1 MNDFSRYLYHFREFA
16 VTADY
21 VRRTTELGCRSLD
34 HPGSERVGT
43 VGAFCECES
52 GRVVRPATDRWY
64 CALMTSGQPAISV
77 SGLVKRFG
85 PTIALDGIDLLVPS
99 GIVYGFIGPNGAGK
113 TTALRILAGLLNATA
128 GTASVF
134 GMDVRRQRRA
144 VQAEIGFLPGEVR
157 LYGEATGREN
167 LRFLAAMHTMPPHR
181 QAELL
186 ERFELPT
193 KVLDRKVRTYSRGM
207 QQKLGI
213 VSAFQ
218 HDASL
223 LVLDEPTEG
232 LDPLMQATFVELIE
246 EEARS
251 GKTVLLS
258 SHALSEV
265 ERTCDRMAMV
275 RGGTII
281 FEGTLADIRSR
292 ALRRLDV
299 VFGEPVDLPWREM
312 VDVVDV
318 EGTTRHHVV
327 TFTGNPNA
335 LLRLVVDLPVEDLT
349 LGAASLEESF
359 LAYYRE
365 GQA

>member
-1 MNDFSRYLYHFREFA
+1 M
-16 VTADY
+16 
-21 VRRTTELGCRSLD
+21 
-34 HPGSERVGT
+34 
-43 VGAFCECES
+43 
-52 GRVVRPATDRWY
+52 RPATDRWY
-64 CALMTSGQPAISV
+64 CVLMTSGQPAISV

-85 PTIALDGIDLLVPS
+85 STVALDGVDLRVSS

-128 GTASVF
+128 GSASVF
-134 GMDVRRQRRA
+134 GMDVRRRRRA

-157 LYGEATGREN
+157 LYEEASGREN
-167 LRFLAAMHTMPPHR
+167 LRFLAALHGMPPGR
-181 QAELL
+181 QAEML
-186 ERFELPT
+186 ERFELST

-218 HDASL
+218 HDSPL

-246 EEARS
+246 EEATS

-275 RGGTII
+275 RGGSII
-281 FEGTLADIRSR
+281 FEGTLADVRSQ

-299 VFGEPVDLPWREM
+299 VFGEPVELSWREM
-312 VDVVDV
+312 ENVVDV

-349 LGAASLEESF
+349 LAPVSLEESF

-365 GQA
+365 GPA

>member
-1 MNDFSRYLYHFREFA
+1 M
-16 VTADY
+16 
-21 VRRTTELGCRSLD
+21 
-34 HPGSERVGT
+34 
-43 VGAFCECES
+43 
-52 GRVVRPATDRWY
+52 
-64 CALMTSGQPAISV
+64 
-77 SGLVKRFG
+77 VKRFG
-85 PTIALDGIDLLVPS
+85 TTAALDGVDLRVPS

-128 GTASVF
+128 GSANVF

-144 VQAEIGFLPGEVR
+144 VQAEMGFLPGEVR
-157 LYGEATGREN
+157 LYEDASGREN
-167 LRFLAAMHTMPPHR
+167 LRFLAAMHSMPPRR
-181 QAELL
+181 QADLL
-186 ERFELPT
+186 ERFEMSA
-193 KVLDRKVRTYSRGM
+193 KALDRKVRTYSRGM

-218 HDASL
+218 HDSPL

-232 LDPLMQATFVELIE
+232 LDPLMQAVFVELIE
-246 EEARS
+246 EEARG

-275 RGGTII
+275 RGGNII
-281 FEGTLADIRSR
+281 FEGTLADVRSR

-299 VFGEPVDLPWREM
+299 VFGEPVELPWRKM
-312 VDVVDV
+312 ANVVDV

-327 TFTGNPNA
+327 TFTDNPNA

-349 LGAASLEESF
+349 LAPASLEESF
-359 LAYYRE
+359 LSYYRE
-365 GQA
+365 GPA

>member
-1 MNDFSRYLYHFREFA
+1 MSF
-16 VTADY
+16 
-21 VRRTTELGCRSLD
+21 
-34 HPGSERVGT
+34 
-43 VGAFCECES
+43 
-52 GRVVRPATDRWY
+52 
-64 CALMTSGQPAISV
+64 GQPAIAA

-85 PTIALDGIDLLVPS
+85 STVALDGIDLQVPS
-99 GIVYGFIGPNGAGK
+99 GTVYGFIGPNGAGK
-113 TTALRILAGLLNATA
+113 TTALRIIAGLLNASA
-128 GTASVF
+128 GSASVF

-167 LRFLAAMHTMPPHR
+167 LRLLAAMHDMAPR
-181 QAELL
+181 RRADLL
-186 ERFELPT
+186 DRFELSA
-193 KVLDRKVRTYSRGM
+193 KELDRKVRTYSRGM

-213 VSAFQ
+213 VAALQ
-218 HDASL
+218 HDAPL

-232 LDPLMQATFVELIE
+232 LDPLMQAAFVELVD
-246 EEARS
+246 EEAGN

-265 ERTCDRMAMV
+265 ERTCDRMTMV

-281 FEGTLADIRSR
+281 FEGTLADVRSR

-299 VFGEPVDLPWREM
+299 VFGEPVELPWREM
-312 VDVVDV
+312 ANVVDV

-335 LLRLVVDLPVEDLT
+335 LLRLVVDLPVEDLS
-349 LGAASLEESF
+349 LAVASLEESF
-359 LAYYRE
+359 LSYYRE
-365 GQA
+365 GPS

>member
-1 MNDFSRYLYHFREFA
+1 
-16 VTADY
+16 
-21 VRRTTELGCRSLD
+21 
-34 HPGSERVGT
+34 
-43 VGAFCECES
+43 
-52 GRVVRPATDRWY
+52 
-64 CALMTSGQPAISV
+64 MTSGRPAISV

-85 PTIALDGIDLLVPS
+85 PTVALDGIDLHVPH

-128 GTASVF
+128 GSASVF
-134 GMDVRRQRRA
+134 GMDVRRRRRA
-144 VQAEIGFLPGEVR
+144 VQSEIGFLPGEVR
-157 LYGEATGREN
+157 LYGEASGREN
-167 LRFLAAMHTMPPHR
+167 LRLLAALHSLPPRR

-186 ERFELPT
+186 ERFELSAQ
-193 KVLDRKVRTYSRGM
+193 VLDRKVRTYSRGM
-207 QQKLGI
+207 GQKLGI
-213 VSAFQ
+213 VSALQ
-218 HDASL
+218 HDPPL
-223 LVLDEPTEG
+223 LILDEPTEG

-246 EEARS
+246 EEARD

-275 RGGTII
+275 RGGKII
-281 FEGTLADIRSR
+281 FEGTLADVRSR
-292 ALRRLDV
+292 ALRRLEV
-299 VFGEPVDLPWREM
+299 VFSDPIELPWRELEN
-312 VDVVDV
+312 VVDV

-349 LGAASLEESF
+349 LATASLEERF

-365 GQA
+365 EHS

>member
-1 MNDFSRYLYHFREFA
+1 
-16 VTADY
+16 
-21 VRRTTELGCRSLD
+21 
-34 HPGSERVGT
+34 
-43 VGAFCECES
+43 
-52 GRVVRPATDRWY
+52 
-64 CALMTSGQPAISV
+64 MTSGQPAIAV

-85 PTIALDGIDLLVPS
+85 ATVALDGIDLRVPS

-128 GTASVF
+128 GSARVLD
-134 GMDVRRQRRA
+134 MDVHRQRTA
-144 VQAEIGFLPGEVR
+144 VQAEMGFLPGEVR
-157 LYGEATGREN
+157 LYEEASGREN
-167 LRFLAAMHTMPPHR
+167 LRFLAALHTRPPRR

-186 ERFELPT
+186 ERFELNA
-193 KVLDRKVRTYSRGM
+193 KVLERKVRTYSRGM

-213 VSAFQ
+213 IAAFQ
-218 HDASL
+218 HDAPL

-265 ERTCDRMAMV
+265 ERTCVRMAMV
-275 RGGTII
+275 REGNII
-281 FEGTLADIRSR
+281 FEGTLADVRSR
-292 ALRRLDV
+292 ALRRMDV
-299 VFGEPVDLPWREM
+299 VFGEPVELPWKEM
-312 VDVVDV
+312 ENVVDV

-327 TFTGNPNA
+327 TFTGNPDA

-349 LGAASLEESF
+349 LAPASLEESF
-359 LAYYRE
+359 LTYYRE
-365 GQA
+365 GTA